1 MRSAARDPD
10 ALRRLAHA
18 HGIQLSYTASNGR
31 RVRASHD
38 SLVATLN
45 ALGIAVSTARNAHDL
60 LAELERDQREAPL
73 EPVVVVDRAGM
84 LSSQINLPPAT
95 EPARCQIS
103 VTRED
108 GEVVR
113 RGLSDLV
120 ARGGDSQRLSVDLT
134 ALDLP
139 PGYHELSVE
148 GPGFVADAMLL
159 VPPARS
165 SPDSRSFGVFAPA
178 YALRGSADWGVGTF
192 TELAQLADYVGMLG
206 GEILGTLPMFPTS
219 FATPVDPS
227 PYLPVSRLFVNEL
240 FIDVEAL
247 PEFARSDAARAIVS
261 SPDFTAELAALRR
274 LPRVDYGEVMAR
286 KRRILTLCAAE
297 LLGEP
302 SRRRDEFEEF
312 LAGHPE
318 LASYAGFRATGE
330 RIGVDWHDW
339 GGSPGE
345 LPAGPIDHGAER
357 YHLYAQFVAADQ
369 LAAAA
374 DHSIGA
380 RAALYL
386 DLPLGVHP
394 DGFDTWSRA
403 SLFAAA
409 TVGAPPDRLAPQ
421 GQAWGFP
428 PLHPVRLRRDR
439 YRYVIDCYRHL
450 LAHAGAIRIDHV
462 LGLERL
468 FWIPP
473 GAGAE
478 SGAYVRYRSEELL
491 AIVAIEAARAGA
503 VIVGEDLGTA
513 SGGIRPAM
521 DRVGMLHSFVY
532 QFSATATEPF
542 PQPVSPSMA
551 TLGSHDLPRFAA
563 FWHGE
568 DIDDRVARGVTSQQ
582 AAIVEHRDRD
592 CLVAAVEAPL
602 ADRTATGAFTAC
614 IGSLAAGPA
623 PYVMVDLADIEG
635 ETEPDNR
642 PGTGPA
648 VGNWRRRLPRGLPAI
663 VDDNRVRKV
672 LTTIAAQR
680 QLEQTEEVSA

>member
-1 MRSAARDPD
+1 
-10 ALRRLAHA
+10 LRRLAHA
-18 HGIQLSYTASNGR
+18 HGIQLSYTAYDGR
-31 RVRASHD
+31 RVRASAD

-45 ALGIAVSTARNAHDL
+45 ALGVAVSTARSAHDL
-60 LAELERDQREAPL
+60 LADLEHDRDESPL
-73 EPVVVVDRAGM
+73 EPVVVVDRSGT
-84 LSSQINLPPAT
+84 LSSQVNLPAGVD
-95 EPARCQIS
+95 PARCQLTI
-103 VTRED
+103 TRED

-113 RGLSDLV
+113 RPLPDLV
-120 ARGGDSQRLSVDLT
+120 TSGASSKQLSVDLG

-139 PGYHELSVE
+139 AGYHELALT
-148 GPGFVADAMLL
+148 GPGFVADALLL
-159 VPPARS
+159 VPPTIPSGSGRGY
-165 SPDSRSFGVFAPA
+165 GVFAPI
-178 YALRGSADWGVGTF
+178 YALRGSQDWGVGTF
-192 TELAQLADYVGMLG
+192 TELTQLADCVGVLG
-206 GEILGTLPMFPTS
+206 GDLLGTLPMFPTF

-227 PYLPVSRLFVNEL
+227 PYLPVTRQFVNEL

-261 SPDFTAELAALRR
+261 SPDFSAELAELRR

-297 LLGEP
+297 LFGEP
-302 SRRRDEFEEF
+302 SRRREDFEEF

-318 LASYAGFRATGE
+318 LTSYAGFRAAGE
-330 RIGVDWHDW
+330 QLGVDWHDW
-339 GGSPGE
+339 AGRPGE
-345 LPAGPIDHGAER
+345 LPPGPIDQGAER
-357 YHLYAQFVAADQ
+357 YHLYAQFAAAEQ
-369 LAAAA
+369 LAETA
-374 DHSIGA
+374 DRASRN

-386 DLPLGVHP
+386 DLPVGVHP

-403 SLFAAA
+403 GLFAAA

-428 PLHPVRLRRDR
+428 PLHPIRLRRDR

-503 VIVGEDLGTA
+503 VVVGEDLGTA

-542 PQPVSPSMA
+542 PQPSSPSMA

-563 FWHGE
+563 FWRGE
-568 DIDDRVARGVTSQQ
+568 DIDDRVARGITSQ
-582 AAIVEHRDRD
+582 AAATAEHRERGR
-592 CLVAAVEAPL
+592 LVEAVEAPL
-602 ADRTATGAFTAC
+602 ADRTASGAFTAC
-614 IGSLAAGPA
+614 IGSLAAGPS
-623 PYVMVDLADIEG
+623 PYVMVDLADVEG
-635 ETEPDNR
+635 
-642 PGTGPA
+642 
-648 VGNWRRRLPRGLPAI
+648 
-663 VDDNRVRKV
+663 
-672 LTTIAAQR
+672 
-680 QLEQTEEVSA
+680 